1 MSNQITD
8 LSTSLSKL
16 KSEVDNIKNRG
27 LIKTLIFRNIPQIK
41 NKESSEET
49 KVTLAKKIKVIIRDV
64 AYDMIISKI

>member
-1 MSNQITD
+1 MSNQITN

-27 LIKTLIFRNIPQIK
+27 LIKTLIFRKIPQIK